1 MNFGM
6 IILNQSIKIMQ
17 NCGTWINKKNIK
29 TEDFYENIADK
40 IKKRFDTS
48 NYEVN
53 RAQLR
58 GKNKEVAG
66 LMRDKLR
73 EKIMAE
79 FVAVRSKTFS
89 YLIEDGNSDK
99 NQIEQKLCVIKR
111 ILRFN
116 GYKNCLTN
124 KKIMLK
130 SQQRLKSKP
139 NNVYTEGINKIAL
152 SSNNDKRLQTFDRI
166 TTSLR
171 RHAKKNC

>member
-1 MNFGM
+1 M
-6 IILNQSIKIMQ
+6 
-17 NCGTWINKKNIK
+17 
-29 TEDFYENIADK
+29 
-40 IKKRFDTS
+40 
-48 NYEVN
+48 
-53 RAQLR
+53 
-58 GKNKEVAG
+58 AG

-79 FVAVRSKTFS
+79 FVAVSSKTFS

-116 GYKNCLTN
+116 DYKNCLTN

-139 NNVYTEGINKIAL
+139 NNVYTEGINKNAL